1 MIQIAIDAAREA
13 GAFLVSRLGKIKTIE
28 RKKGQ
33 ETDLVTDIDRESE
46 RMIISRIHATYPS
59 HAILGEE
66 GGQLA
71 SGSDTCWVI
80 DPLDGTTNY
89 THSFPIFSVSIGIQH
104 KGELVAGVV
113 YNPVADELFSAERGS
128 GSFLNGERLRV
139 SNIDTLINSLL
150 VTGFPYNV
158 RENPYNV
165 VQHFQQF
172 LMEAQG
178 VRRLGSAALDLCYVA
193 AGRLDGYWEVTLQP
207 WDKAAGIVIVQEA
220 GGRVTDFLGNPADIH
235 NPNTLA
241 SNGKI
246 HEQMLAVLKKSL

>member
-1 MIQIAIDAAREA
+1 MIQTAIDAAREA

-33 ETDLVTDIDRESE
+33 ETNLVTDIDRESE
-46 RMIISRIHATYPS
+46 RMIVSRIRASYPS

-71 SGSDTCWVI
+71 SDSDTCWVI

-104 KGELVAGVV
+104 RGELVAGVV
-113 YNPVADELFSAERGS
+113 YDPVADELFSAERGS

-158 RENPYNV
+158 

-178 VRRLGSAALDLCYVA
+178 VRRLGSAALDLCYIA

-220 GGRVTDFLGNPADIH
+220 GGRVTDFLGHPPDIR

-246 HEQMLAVLKKSL
+246 HELMLSVLNRSL

>member
-1 MIQIAIDAAREA
+1 MIQTAIDAAREA

-33 ETDLVTDIDRESE
+33 ETNLVTDIDRESE
-46 RMIISRIHATYPS
+46 RMIISRIRTSYPS

-66 GGQLA
+66 GGHLA
-71 SGSDTCWVI
+71 SDSDTCWVI

-128 GSFLNGERLRV
+128 GSFLNGERLHV
-139 SNIDTLINSLL
+139 SEVDTLIKSLL

-178 VRRLGSAALDLCYVA
+178 VRRLGSAALDLCYIA

-207 WDKAAGIVIVQEA
+207 WDKAAGIVIVREA
-220 GGRVTDFLGNPADIH
+220 GGCVTDFLGHPPDFH

-241 SNGKI
+241 SNNKI
-246 HEQMLAVLKKSL
+246 HEQMLEVLKRSL

>member
-1 MIQIAIDAAREA
+1 MIQTAIEASREA
-13 GAFLVSRLGKIKTIE
+13 GAYLVSHLGKIKTIE

-33 ETDLVTDIDRESE
+33 ETNLVTEIDKESE
-46 RMIISRIHATYPS
+46 RMIVSRIHASYPE

-66 GGQLA
+66 GGRL
-71 SGSDTCWVI
+71 DTDSEYCWVI

-104 KGELVAGVV
+104 RGKLIGGVV
-113 YNPVADELFSAERGS
+113 FDPIADELFSAEEGS
-128 GSFLNGERLRV
+128 GSFLNGTRLHV
-139 SNIDTLINSLL
+139 SETDTLINSLL

-158 RENPYNV
+158 RENPFNV

-220 GGRVTDFLGNPADIH
+220 GGTVTDFHGKPTNFQ

-246 HEQMLAVLKKSL
+246 HSLMLAVIEKSL